1 MKKYAYILLL
11 LSQLLLIGQ
20 LRADVCAFHHPEKLR
35 SLYGRSINSLF
46 EDHDGYL
53 WVGTSKGLFCYNGYD
68 LWQSN
73 QWQHPSDQYV
83 NNLQE
88 DASRH
93 LWISTSGNSSYE
105 VLTPNRRNLS
115 ASDYLGQLGMT
126 TDGPFTIHIDQQG
139 NLWYVTQDSL
149 CLYDFGQKRLS
160 RYAHVPL
167 RSASNQRISVN
178 EFEGTFYIL
187 DGKVLYTFS
196 LPHNTWQQET
206 LELELPTLGGYGA
219 ESLLLANTYVD
230 HRGGL
235 WIYSLFGE
243 AVYYRSHHGNQW
255 QKLELPND
263 KMEVSHNAI
272 RCLGEDEEH
281 TLWIATDHR
290 GLFGYDLDTR
300 EITHQKHR
308 PDDNTSLTS
317 DNINS
322 MLVDSHN
329 TLWLGYYKTGVSFC
343 QSRLDLLRQRAPQCS
358 DVTALLVADDGS
370 RWIGTDGLGLW
381 QESPDGSLQQH
392 QQLPNVTVTD
402 LQKDSKG
409 YIWVGTYDHGIY
421 RVGPRFGEI
430 RHYDAHS
437 DRLPHDGVQRLIV
450 DGQDRLWVCSA
461 FGPFYCFDPKSEHYK
476 IIKDEWGA
484 DLLGEALCYDEVH
497 EQVILATFYGLWIE
511 NLQEGKGH
519 RMLGVRDGH
528 QPLHVY
534 QEKNLL
540 LDSTLQLLWMGHNQ
554 GLTVWDMQTD
564 SLYLIS
570 HDEGLIDNVQAF
582 RLDQNH
588 NLWVSSTSGLSMI
601 QSHRGQEGHW
611 SFNVRTFLSGD
622 DEQEVLFN
630 PYAGAT
636 TPQGMILLGGPR
648 GYREFD
654 SQRMLQREEKPVE
667 PRFSAVFL
675 GDSILSQEQLL
686 HLGYEDHPL
695 NIVFFTGNPADVSS
709 TRFAYRVGGLQE
721 EWIETRNNNITLL
734 SLPPGTYDLQMKAMG
749 QSGVWSEV
757 ISMTLH
763 VSSPWWQTGW
773 MNLVYCLFLLAVSTF
788 FVWVTRRRQY
798 RKALL
803 ERKQLMREHQ
813 AQLAEMKL
821 QFFTDISHD
830 LRTPLTL
837 IISPL
842 EQLIRE
848 PLPEQVTRRLKTMH
862 KNAQELLAE
871 ITTLLDFRKL
881 DVGAEQ
887 LRLGQ
892 VRDVENFVK
901 EQCDSFY
908 DVARDRH
915 LAFQIISP
923 AEPIVMAFDEDKF
936 RKILYNLLSN
946 AFKHSPDGGQITLSM
961 SRNDNGDL
969 LVKIADQGPG
979 VADKEKRRIFELF
992 YQSTGEN
999 PKPGSGIGL
1008 HIVRQFVELHK
1019 GQIWVEDN
1027 LPHGAVF
1034 CFTLGCILSEEFAA
1048 SQENSPMPTDTDRQ
1062 IVSDNQ
1068 SCLEE
1073 KKAEE
1078 PSILVVDDNQDLC
1091 HFIEESLM
1099 DTYRVRCAFS
1109 GAEALAVLER
1119 ENIQLVVTDVM
1130 MPGIDGLEL
1139 CNRIKNDLRYSH
1151 IPVILLTA
1159 KAADQSILE
1168 GLQQGADD
1176 YLTKP
1181 FSVERLRL
1189 RIAKFIEW
1197 AKRSHQN
1204 FVQQPNVEPREIT
1217 ITPLDEQFLQK
1228 ALDEVNDHLQD
1239 AGFGVEELAQAVGMS
1254 RSQLYKKLMAVTG
1267 KSPLDFVRTL
1277 RMKRARQL
1285 LDKSQLQISEVAYQ
1299 VGYNTLKSFTENF
1312 KQEYGV
1318 TPTDYRKVQNL

>member
-1 MKKYAYILLL
+1 MKNLSYILLL
-11 LSQLLLIGQ
+11 LSQLLLIEQ
-20 LRADVCAFHHPEKLR
+20 LRADICTFRHPDKLR
-35 SLYGRSINSLF
+35 SLYGRSINTML
-46 EDHDGYL
+46 EDHEGYL
-53 WVGTSKGLFCYNGYD
+53 WVGTSKGLFCFNGYN
-68 LWQSN
+68 LWQSE
-73 QWQHPSDQYV
+73 QWQQPLDLYI

-88 DASRH
+88 DACCH
-93 LWISTSGNSSYE
+93 LWVSTSGTSSYE
-105 VLTPNRRNLS
+105 VLTPNRHHIT
-115 ASDYLGQLGMT
+115 AGDYMGQLGMAV
-126 TDGPFTIHIDQQG
+126 DGPFTILVDRRK
-139 NLWYVTQDSL
+139 NLWCVTQDSL
-149 CLYDFGQKRLS
+149 FFYDFELQKSS
-160 RYAHVPL
+160 RYAHAAL
-167 RSASNQRISVN
+167 SSASNQRISVN
-178 EFEGTFYIL
+178 AYEGTFYIL
-187 DGKVLYTFS
+187 DGKVLHTFS
-196 LPHNTWQQET
+196 LRHNTWHQEN
-206 LELELPTLGGYGA
+206 LDLELPTLGGYGA
-219 ESLLLANTYVD
+219 ESLMLADTYVD
-230 HRGGL
+230 YCGGL
-235 WIYSLFGE
+235 WIYSLFSE
-243 AVYYRSHHGNQW
+243 SIYYRPIHGDQW
-255 QKLELPND
+255 QKLTLPND
-263 KMEVSHNAI
+263 KKEVSHNAI
-272 RCLGEDEEH
+272 RRIEEDQEH
-281 TLWIATDHR
+281 TVWIATDHR
-290 GLFGYDLDTR
+290 GLFGYNLETGNV
-300 EITHQKHR
+300 THLEHR

-322 MLVDSHN
+322 ILVDSHN

-343 QSRLDLLRQRAPQCS
+343 QSRLDLLRQRALPCG
-358 DVTALLVADDGS
+358 DVTALLVGTDGS

-381 QESPDGSLQQH
+381 QENIEGTLQQI

-402 LQKDSKG
+402 LQQDSKG
-409 YIWVGTYDHGIY
+409 NIWAATYDHGIY
-421 RVGPRFGEI
+421 RVGPRGREV
-430 RHYDAHS
+430 RHYDAQS
-437 DRLPHDGVQRLIV
+437 GRLPHDGVQRLIV
-450 DGQDRLWVCSA
+450 DGQDRLWACSA
-461 FGPFYCFDPKSEHYK
+461 FGPFYCFDPKSERYE
-476 IIKDEWGA
+476 IYKDEWGN
-484 DLLGEALCYDEVH
+484 DLLGEALCYDDVH
-497 EQVILATFYGLWIE
+497 EQVVLATFYGLWIE
-511 NLQEGKGH
+511 NLQEGKGR
-519 RMLGVRDGH
+519 RMLGVHEGR

-540 LDSTLQLLWMGHNQ
+540 FDSALQLLWMGHNQ
-554 GLTVWDMQTD
+554 GLTVWDMLTD

-601 QSHRGQEGHW
+601 QSHRGQDGQW
-611 SFNVRTFLSGD
+611 SFNVQTFLSGD

-636 TPQGMILLGGPR
+636 TSQGMILLGGPR
-648 GYREFD
+648 GYSEFD
-654 SQRMLQREEKPVE
+654 SQRMLQRVEEPIE
-667 PRFSAVFL
+667 PRFTAVYL

-695 NIVFFTGNPADVSS
+695 NIFFYTGNPADVSY
-709 TRFAYRVGGLQE
+709 TRFAYRVVGLQE

-734 SLPPGTYDLQMKAMG
+734 SLPPGAYDLQLKAIG
-749 QSGVWSEV
+749 QSGMWSQV
-757 ISMTLH
+757 TSLPLH
-763 VSSPWWQTGW
+763 VSSPWWQSGW
-773 MNLVYCLFLLAVSTF
+773 MNLVYCLLLLAVRVVL
-788 FVWVTRRRQY
+788 VWVTRRRQY

-887 LRLGQ
+887 LRIGQ
-892 VRDVENFVK
+892 PRDVESFVK
-901 EQCDSFY
+901 EQCDPFY
-908 DVARDRH
+908 DVAHDRH
-915 LAFQIISP
+915 LTLRIISP
-923 AEPIVMAFDEDKF
+923 VEPIVVAFDEEKF

-946 AFKHSPDGGQITLSM
+946 AFKYSPDGGQITLSM
-961 SRNDNGDL
+961 NCDDNGVL
-969 LVKIADQGPG
+969 LMKVADQGPG
-979 VADKEKRRIFELF
+979 VADNEKRRIFELF
-992 YQSTGEN
+992 YQTTGEN
-999 PKPGSGIGL
+999 PRPGSGIGL

-1019 GQIWVEDN
+1019 GRIWVEDN
-1027 LPHGAVF
+1027 QPHGAVL
-1034 CFTLGCILSEEFAA
+1034 CFTLESVLPKESSA
-1048 SQENSPMPTDTDRQ
+1048 SQEDSQMSSDPSCQ
-1062 IVSDNQ
+1062 IAADKQ
-1068 SCLEE
+1068 RIFEE

-1078 PSILVVDDNQDLC
+1078 TSILVVDDNQDLC

-1099 DTYRVRCAFS
+1099 DVYHVHCAYS
-1109 GAEALAVLER
+1109 GAEALTVLER

-1204 FVQQPNVEPREIT
+1204 FVQQPNIEPREIT

-1228 ALDEVNDHLQD
+1228 ALDEVNDHLQE
-1239 AGFGVEELAQAVGMS
+1239 ASFGVEELAQAVGMS

-1285 LDKSQLQISEVAYQ
+1285 LDKSQLQISEIAYQ

-1318 TPTDYRKVQNL
+1318 TPTDYRKSPNK

>member
-1 MKKYAYILLL
+1 MKRYAYILIW

-20 LRADVCAFHHPEKLR
+20 LRADVCTFRHPEKLR

-53 WVGTSKGLFCYNGYD
+53 WIGTSKGLFCYNGYD

-73 QWQHPSDQYV
+73 QWQQPTDLYITS
-83 NNLQE
+83 LQE
-88 DASRH
+88 DASQH
-93 LWISTSGNSSYE
+93 LWVSTSGTSSYE
-105 VLTPNRRNLS
+105 VLTPNRRHLA
-115 ASDYLGQLGMT
+115 ASDYLRRLGLA
-126 TDGPFTIHIDQQG
+126 TDGPFSILIDPRG

-149 CLYDFGQKRLS
+149 CLYDFEQKHLS
-160 RYAHVPL
+160 RYAHTPL
-167 RSASNQRISVN
+167 SSASNQRISINVY
-178 EFEGTFYIL
+178 EGTFYIL
-187 DGKVLYTFS
+187 DGKVLHTFS
-196 LPHNTWQQET
+196 LLHNTWQQET
-206 LELELPTLGGYGA
+206 LDLELPTLGGYGA
-219 ESLLLANTYVD
+219 ESLMLANTYVD
-230 HRGGL
+230 HSGGL

-243 AVYYRSHHGNQW
+243 AVYYRPLHSNQW

-263 KMEVSHNAI
+263 KKEVSHNAI
-272 RCLGEDEEH
+272 RRLEEDEEH

-290 GLFGYDLDTR
+290 GLFGYHPETG
-300 EITHQKHR
+300 EITHLKHR

-322 MLVDSHN
+322 LLVDSHN

-343 QSRLDLLRQRAPQCS
+343 QSRQDLLRQRAPQCG
-358 DVTALLVADDGS
+358 DVTALLVAADGS

-381 QESPDGSLQQH
+381 QESADGLLQQH

-402 LQKDSKG
+402 LQQDSKG

-421 RVGPRFGEI
+421 RVGPRAEEI
-430 RHYDAHS
+430 RHYDAQS
-437 DRLPHDGVQRLIV
+437 GRLPHDGVQRLIV
-450 DGQDRLWVCSA
+450 DGQDRLWACSA
-461 FGPFYCFDPKSEHYK
+461 FGPFYCFDPQSEHYR
-476 IIKDEWGA
+476 IIKDEWNA
-484 DLLGEALCYDEVH
+484 DLLGEALCYDDVRN
-497 EQVILATFYGLWIE
+497 QVVLATFYGLWIE

-540 LDSTLQLLWMGHNQ
+540 FDSTLQLLWMGHNQ

-570 HDEGLIDNVQAF
+570 QDEGMVGNVQAF
-582 RLDQNH
+582 RLDQSH

-601 QSHRGQEGHW
+601 QAHRGQEGQW
-611 SFNVRTFLSGD
+611 SFGVRAFLSGD

-636 TPQGMILLGGPR
+636 TAQGMILLGGPR
-648 GYREFD
+648 GYSEFD
-654 SQRMLQREEKPVE
+654 SQRMLQRVEEPVE
-667 PRFSAVFL
+667 PRFSAVYL

-695 NIVFFTGNPADVSS
+695 NIVFYTGNPADASN
-709 TRFAYRVGGLQE
+709 TRFAYRVEGLQE
-721 EWIETRNNNITLL
+721 DWIETRNNNITLL
-734 SLPPGTYDLQMKAMG
+734 SLPPGTYDLQLKAIG
-749 QSGVWSEV
+749 QSGVWSNQT
-757 ISMTLH
+757 SLTLH
-763 VSSPWWQTGW
+763 VSPPWWQSGW
-773 MNLVYCLFLLAVSTF
+773 MNLVYCLFLLAVSVV

-798 RKALL
+798 RKTLL
-803 ERKQLMREHQ
+803 ERKQLKREHQ

-887 LRLGQ
+887 LRIGQ
-892 VRDVENFVK
+892 ARDVESFVK
-901 EQCDSFY
+901 EQCESFY
-908 DVARDRH
+908 DVAHDRH
-915 LAFQIISP
+915 LTLRVVP
-923 AEPIVMAFDEDKF
+923 PPEPVVMAFDEDKF

-946 AFKHSPDGGQITLSM
+946 AFKHSPDGGQIVVAM
-961 SRNDNGDL
+961 SRDENGAL
-969 LVKIADQGPG
+969 LMKIADQGPG
-979 VADKEKRRIFELF
+979 VADNEKRRIFELF
-992 YQSTGEN
+992 YQSTGKN
-999 PKPGSGIGL
+999 PRPGSGIGL

-1019 GQIWVEDN
+1019 GSIWVEDN
-1027 LPHGAVF
+1027 QPHGAVF
-1034 CFTLGCILSEEFAA
+1034 CFTLGRVLAEESAVG
-1048 SQENSPMPTDTDRQ
+1048 QENSQMSEDAVRQ
-1062 IVSDNQ
+1062 VD
-1068 SCLEE
+1068 LDHLAEE
-1073 KKAEE
+1073 KSEE
-1078 PSILVVDDNQDLC
+1078 TSILVVDDNQDLC
-1091 HFIEESLM
+1091 RFIEESLM
-1099 DTYRVRCAFS
+1099 DTYRVHCAFS

-1204 FVQQPNVEPREIT
+1204 FVQQPNIEPREIT

-1239 AGFGVEELAQAVGMS
+1239 ASFGVEELAQAVGMS

-1285 LDKSQLQISEVAYQ
+1285 LDKSQLQVSEIAYQ

-1318 TPTDYRKVQNL
+1318 TPTDYRKSPNK